1 MVADRPG
8 FNWKGLVLGSTVGH
22 YLFDSYLEY
31 RQYNFLL
38 GYKPKPDADEETVK
52 TVQKAREYHLA
63 KSRFRLFSSAI
74 DFVINFSTIKFNLL
88 PKLYSSVGNL
98 LSKVSSAPLW
108 LVGSTSQSIF
118 LFLGVQVI
126 SSLVT
131 LPLRYYSTFVLE
143 EKFGFNKTTKKVFFT
158 DIIKE
163 QVLSVVIGAPVMA
176 AFIKI
181 VEYFGDSFFVY
192 VWAAFFTFQIFMISI
207 APSLI
212 MPLFNKFTPLED
224 GSLKTRINALAAQVK
239 FPLTKLFLIDGSK
252 RSSHSNAYFTGL
264 PWSKRI
270 VLFDT
275 LIEKS
280 SEDEIV
286 AVIGHEIGHWAKS
299 HLLKTLIFSQANL
312 SLIFLLFSAFFRNNS
327 FYTSFGFA
335 PVANQP
341 IIIGFMLFMDVL
353 KPVECVMGFLSNVI
367 SRKHEYEADAYAVDL
382 DYGKDLCSALQVLVK
397 ENLSIEGA
405 DPLYSAY
412 HHSHPLTPERVSMI
426 QKLMKQKEDA
436 EKKEK

>member
-1 MVADRPG
+1 MAADRPG
-8 FNWKGLVLGSTVGH
+8 FNWKGIVLGSTLGQ
-22 YLFDSYLEY
+22 YLFDSYLDY
-31 RQYNFLL
+31 RQHQFLL
-38 GYKPKPDADEETVK
+38 NYQPKPDTDEEGLK
-52 TVQKAREYHLA
+52 TFQKAKEYQLA
-63 KSRFRLFSSAI
+63 KSRFGFVSSAV
-74 DFVINFSTIKFNLL
+74 DFVINFGTIKFNIL
-88 PKLYSSVGNL
+88 PKLYSAVGSI
-98 LSKVSSAPLW
+98 LSKFSSAPVW
-108 LVGSTSQSIF
+108 LVGTTSQSIF
-118 LFLGVQVI
+118 LFLGIQVL
-126 SSLVT
+126 SSLVSI
-131 LPLRYYSTFVLE
+131 PLRYYSAFVLE
-143 EKFGFNKTTKKVFFT
+143 EKFGFNKQTKKIFFT

-181 VEYFGDSFFVY
+181 IEYFGDSFFFY

-224 GSLKTRINALAAQVK
+224 GTLKTRINALAEKVN

-275 LIEKS
+275 LIDTS
-280 SEDEIV
+280 SEDEIL

-299 HLLKTLIFSQANL
+299 HLLKTLVFSQANL

-327 FYTSFGFA
+327 FYASFGFA
-335 PVANQP
+335 PVARQP
-341 IIIGFMLFMDVL
+341 IIVGFMLFMDVL
-353 KPVECVMGFLSNVI
+353 KPVECVMGFLSNML
-367 SRKHEYEADAYAVDL
+367 SRKHEFEADAYAVNL
-382 DYGKDLCSALQVLVK
+382 DYGKDLCSALKVLAK
-397 ENLSIEGA
+397 ENLSVEGA

-412 HHSHPLTPERVSMI
+412 HHSHPLTPERISTI
-426 QKLMKQKEDA
+426 KKLVEQKEAA